1 MFCYVSK
8 AELRHYRNMVMYTCI
23 CVKLTTPVALT
34 SSNDLLKAF
43 NAPAGKLTKL
53 TLTKRQAVTAHLTGS
68 CQTTCYNLHPLTQGD
83 LKLSTSESRLHSLQL
98 CNAHMIMML
107 AKSPKVGQWAIFSRE
122 EGEETFR
129 VLHLTCYR
137 PDLWIVCQHK
147 FI

>member
-1 MFCYVSK
+1 M
-8 AELRHYRNMVMYTCI
+8 LMYTCI
-23 CVKLTTPVALT
+23 CVKLTIPVAPT

-53 TLTKRQAVTAHLTGS
+53 TLTKHQAVTAHLTGS

-107 AKSPKVGQWAIFSRE
+107 AKITQSGAVGNIQQGGRGGNFQSASSDMLQTRFVDRLP
-122 EGEETFR
+122 T
-129 VLHLTCYR
+129 
-137 PDLWIVCQHK
+137 
-147 FI
+147 